1 MCKLFYS
8 LIFLFQ
14 IHVNAQTLSIGDYN
28 IGSDPI
34 SIELND
40 FHFQIKDS
48 RIKSQFI
55 QNSLYWNR
63 SEKNL
68 VTPMI
73 MIQITINPTLKPIQ
87 IKLGDQIIIPMQ
99 KDGSSTS
106 QIYVN
111 LFESRPIEIFEDS
124 KKIDEILIY
133 SVSLSNLRKQKIW
146 IDHTCLPYQVQFS
159 GIDTEYISM
168 GCTLDRVG
176 PFGHEKPR
184 LEVSFV
190 STNVL
195 AGAETALSDHSA
207 LTFYFNESS
216 EIQTELFHK
225 IEKKKIPVR
234 LSAVLPEKLS
244 RIRLAAGI
252 GPYSYTTSQKNNSIG
267 PINSLSYMLYGK
279 FSLTETTS
287 FKAFDALISENTL
300 FNNSGLYYSFD
311 IARVLDGRIT
321 INTLLGFQGLHFK
334 YDENSSTEFEVI
346 YPQGIE
352 ITYQHPFG
360 KVNSYLNYGMFL
372 STSQEPYKNIWLRY
386 GQKIFYEINYITWG
400 KELSKIEMWGLS
412 LGFPIAQFF

>member
-1 MCKLFYS
+1 MCKIFYALF
-8 LIFLFQ
+8 FLFQ

-34 SIELND
+34 SIDLND
-40 FHFQIKDS
+40 FRFQVKDP
-48 RIKSQFI
+48 RIKIQFI
-55 QNSLYWNR
+55 QNSIYWNR

-68 VTPMI
+68 VTPMM
-73 MIQITINPTLKPIQ
+73 MIQVTINQTLKPIQ
-87 IKLGDQIIIPMQ
+87 IKFGNQIIIPMQ
-99 KDGSSTS
+99 KDGTSTS

-133 SVSLSNLRKQKIW
+133 SISLSNLRKQKIR

-176 PFGHEKPR
+176 PFGQEKPR
-184 LEVSFV
+184 LEVNLI

-195 AGAETALSDHSA
+195 AGNEIGLSEHSD

-225 IEKKKIPVR
+225 IEKKKIPIR
-234 LSAVLPEKLS
+234 MSADLPEKLS
-244 RIRLAAGI
+244 RVKLAVGI
-252 GPYSYTTSQKNNSIG
+252 GPYSYTASKNNNALG
-267 PINSLSYMLYGK
+267 PINSLSYMLYSK

-287 FKAFDALISENTL
+287 FKAFDALISDSTL

-311 IARVLDGRIT
+311 VARVLDGRIT

-346 YPQGIE
+346 YPQGVE

-360 KVNSYLNYGMFL
+360 KINSYLNYGMFL

-412 LGFPIAQFF
+412 LGFPIGQFF

>member
-1 MCKLFYS
+1 MFKIFYA
-8 LIFLFQ
+8 LLFLFQ

-34 SIELND
+34 ALDLND
-40 FHFQIKDS
+40 FHFQFKDP
-48 RIKSQFI
+48 RIKSVFI

-73 MIQITINPTLKPIQ
+73 MIQITINQTLKPIQ
-87 IKLGDQIIIPMQ
+87 IKFADQIIIPMQ
-99 KDGSSTS
+99 KEGESIS
-106 QIYVN
+106 QIYIN
-111 LFESRPIEIFEDS
+111 LFNLPPIEIFEDS
-124 KKIDEILIY
+124 KKIDEISIY
-133 SVSLSNLRKQKIW
+133 SVSLSNLRKQKVW
-146 IDHTCLPYQVQFS
+146 IDHTCLPYQLHFS
-159 GIDTEYISM
+159 GIETEYVSI
-168 GCTLDRVG
+168 GCKLDRVG
-176 PFGHEKPR
+176 SFGQEKPR
-184 LEVSFV
+184 LDVSFI

-195 AGAETALSDHSA
+195 AGDEKSLFDHSA

-225 IEKKKIPVR
+225 IEKKKIPLR
-234 LSAVLPEKLS
+234 LSAVLPEKIS
-244 RIRLAAGI
+244 RIKLAVGI
-252 GPYSYTTSQKNNSIG
+252 GPYSYTASQKNTSIG

-279 FSLTETTS
+279 FSLSETTS
-287 FKAFDALISENTL
+287 FKAFDALISDNTL

-334 YDENSSTEFEVI
+334 YDENSLTEFEVI

-360 KVNSYLNYGMFL
+360 QINSYLNYGMFL

-412 LGFPIAQFF
+412 LGFPIGQFF